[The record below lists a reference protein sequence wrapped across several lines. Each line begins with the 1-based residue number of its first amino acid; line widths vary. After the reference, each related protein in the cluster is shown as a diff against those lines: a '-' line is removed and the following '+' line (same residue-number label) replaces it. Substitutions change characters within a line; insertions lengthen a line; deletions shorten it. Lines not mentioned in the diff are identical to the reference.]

1 MNKIAYDE
9 ENGYYIQISKYST
22 PLDVAITLWKAKVIS
37 RSIFGDEVTRMFT
50 LDEIRQI
57 GQHLINFAAVEKEKE
72 IKHGSN
78 ARRM

>member
-9 ENGYYIQISKYST
+9 ENGYYIQISKYIT

-37 RSIFGDEVTRMFT
+37 RSIFGDEVTRIFT

-57 GQHLINFAAVEKEKE
+57 GQHLINFAAVEEKE

-78 ARRM
+78 ARSM

>member
-37 RSIFGDEVTRMFT
+37 RSIFGDEVTRIFT

-57 GQHLINFAAVEKEKE
+57 GQHLINFAAVEEKE

-78 ARRM
+78 ARSM

>member
-1 MNKIAYDE
+1 MNKIAYDK

-57 GQHLINFAAVEKEKE
+57 GQHLINFAAVEEKE

-78 ARRM
+78 ARSM

>member
-1 MNKIAYDE
+1 MNKIAYDK

-22 PLDVAITLWKAKVIS
+22 PLDVAITLWQAKAIS
-37 RSIFGDEVTRMFT
+37 RSIFGDEVTRIFT

-57 GQHLINFAAVEKEKE
+57 GQHLINFAAVEEKE

>member
-22 PLDVAITLWKAKVIS
+22 PLDVAITLWQAKAIN
-37 RSIFGDEVTRMFT
+37 RSIFGDEVTRIFT

-57 GQHLINFAAVEKEKE
+57 GHHLINFAAVEEKE
-72 IKHGSN
+72 ICK
-78 ARRM
+78 

>member
-22 PLDVAITLWKAKVIS
+22 PLDVAITLRKAKVIS

-57 GQHLINFAAVEKEKE
+57 GQHLINFAAVEEKE
-72 IKHGSN
+72 ICK
-78 ARRM
+78 

>member
-57 GQHLINFAAVEKEKE
+57 GQHLINFAAVEEKE

-78 ARRM
+78 ARSM